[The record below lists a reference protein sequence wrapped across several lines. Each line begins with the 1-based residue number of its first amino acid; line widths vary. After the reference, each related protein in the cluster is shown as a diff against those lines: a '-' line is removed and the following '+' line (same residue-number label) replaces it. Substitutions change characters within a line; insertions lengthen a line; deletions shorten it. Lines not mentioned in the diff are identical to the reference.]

1 MPFQSSLQCFHNF
14 NIVDKYLF
22 HSREE
27 ALLRA
32 ATRDSNDLAVDP
44 ATILRRQEADD
55 ASDVLGSGA
64 AAERAVL
71 GHHLL
76 DGSGGDVGGATGDVW
91 M

>member
-1 MPFQSSLQCFHNF
+1 MHE
-14 NIVDKYLF
+14 
-22 HSREE
+22 R

-44 ATILRRQEADD
+44 ATIVRGQETDD

-64 AAERAVL
+64 AAERAVI

-76 DGSGGDVGGATGDVW
+76 DAGGGDVGGAAGDVW
-91 M
+91 L